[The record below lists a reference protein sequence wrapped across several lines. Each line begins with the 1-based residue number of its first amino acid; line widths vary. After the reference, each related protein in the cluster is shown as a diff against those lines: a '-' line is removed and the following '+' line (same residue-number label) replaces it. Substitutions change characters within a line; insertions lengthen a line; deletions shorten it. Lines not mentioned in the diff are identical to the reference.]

1 MKNKKIQLPL
11 ILAIVCFALFVA
23 EIILLCTVDVRKIG
37 PFESAVGLATFNN
50 NIFSK
55 LGQSNL
61 WYKVTEFLGY
71 LPILTALGF
80 AALGAYRLI
89 KTKKLSG
96 IGDDVIALGIVFIL
110 VAAFYVLFEIAVINH
125 RPILIDGEL
134 EASFPSSHTMLAVSV
149 LGCAGEYFFNSKL
162 KNAVRFILHAL
173 FNTVLILT
181 VVGRL
186 LSGVHWFTDIVGGVL
201 LGFALIFTYKVLSQI
216 TIFKKK

>member
-1 MKNKKIQLPL
+1 MKNNSIKLFL
-11 ILAIVCFALFVA
+11 ILAAVCLA
-23 EIILLCTVDVRKIG
+23 LLCVEIVLLFTVDVRNIG
-37 PFESAVGLATFNN
+37 PFDSPVGLATLNN
-50 NIFSK
+50 TIFSK
-55 LGQSNL
+55 LGQSTL
-61 WYKVTEFLGY
+61 WYNVTEILGY
-71 LPILTALGF
+71 IPILTALGF
-80 AALGAYRLI
+80 TVFGAYRLI

-96 IGDDVIALGIVFIL
+96 VGDDVIALGIVFVL
-110 VAAFYVLFEIAVINH
+110 VAALYVLFEIAVVNY
-125 RPILIDGEL
+125 RPIIINGEL

-149 LGCAGEYFFNSKL
+149 LGCAGEWFYNSKL
-162 KNAVRFILHAL
+162 KKIARFILHAM